1 VAVSAPAEI
10 EEGIMERKQK
20 RVGWVLLWA
29 VAFPLI
35 AILLINGRAGSASPG
50 VAPPAVTAPSVVA
63 AAVTF
68 PLESSA
74 ARLPVDWEPVPIRA
88 RSQTN
93 PGWRL
98 GQPISYQNLTV
109 FPVLSAEQAD
119 TSEFETLDDALA
131 SGAAIITEQGNYM
144 RRTRDGVAQ
153 PVSSGAEVNQ
163 LVLVNRG
170 KRPLLLLAGE
180 VVSGGKQ
187 DRIIGKD
194 RIVPIGAEPLPLDVF
209 CVEHG
214 RWTDGGDKFAAGQ
227 LMVHPSVREKAAFD
241 QNQGEVWAA
250 VRSGSTASASE
261 TVQVS
266 PGASAGV
273 GGGAAPAISR
283 DSVADTIA
291 TAAPTESYRK
301 IYKSSPVGVS
311 VEAYA
316 EEIDRRFRRETADLK
331 GEHVVGVVVAYG
343 NEVAWSDIFASSQLF
358 ETYWPKLLRS
368 YVVEALA
375 RPGRVEKVS
384 FDDARDFLRPATGH
398 IHEESEPGVYVWREQ
413 SDGREAAIELQALEP
428 KPMTLHWLKVLRT
441 N

>member
-1 VAVSAPAEI
+1 
-10 EEGIMERKQK
+10 MERNQK
-20 RVGWVLLWA
+20 NLGWSLLWA

-35 AILLINGRAGSASPG
+35 GLLLINGRVASTGVTVPAIASAT
-50 VAPPAVTAPSVVA
+50 VPSA
-63 AAVTF
+63 AATF
-68 PLESSA
+68 PVASSA
-74 ARLPVDWEPVPIRA
+74 VRLPVDWEPVPTRA
-88 RSQTN
+88 RSQAN

-98 GQPISYQNLTV
+98 GEPLSYKNLTV
-109 FPVLSAEQAD
+109 FPVLSAEEAD

-144 RRTRDGVAQ
+144 RRTRDGIAQ
-153 PVSSGAEVNQ
+153 PVSGGADVNQ

-250 VRSGSTASASE
+250 VRSGSTAAASE
-261 TVQVS
+261 TVTVTE
-266 PGASAGV
+266 SALPS
-273 GGGAAPAISR
+273 AAPQISR
-283 DSVADTIA
+283 SSVADTIA
-291 TAAPTESYRK
+291 SSAPTESYRK
-301 IYKSSPVGVS
+301 IYKSSPVGAS
-311 VEAYA
+311 VEEYA
-316 EEIDRRFRRETADLK
+316 EEIDHRFKRETANLK
-331 GEHVVGVVVAYG
+331 GEHLVGVIVAYG

-375 RPGRVEKVS
+375 RPAMIEKVS
-384 FDDARDFLRPATGH
+384 LDDARDFLRPATGH

-413 SDGREAAIELQALEP
+413 SEGREAAIELEALEP